1 MNRYFDISGKKTLII
16 GGTSGIGLAVARR
29 FAEAGAD
36 VVVSGRMNR
45 LEDADRAIDFVECDV
60 DDEASVKRL
69 FDAVA
74 DKFGTADCLIINAGI
89 APDDRGGFG
98 AMMTDTFDS
107 AMTTNTR
114 GVFLCLNRA
123 PAIMADG
130 GSVIITTSGA
140 ADFVFPGYA
149 TYGASKS
156 ALSILARHAAAQLG
170 ARGIRVNSLSPGT
183 ILTPIQPEDDP
194 EAIICKAHTCLG
206 RTGTTDDVVGA
217 YHFLASDE
225 SRFVTAAELVVDGG
239 WVGGLTER
247 SAAALLRA
255 SD

>member
-1 MNRYFDISGKKTLII
+1 MNRYFDISGKKVLII

-29 FAEAGAD
+29 FAEAGAS
-36 VVVSGRMNR
+36 VAVSGRKNR
-45 LEDADRAIDFVECDV
+45 LQDADRTIDFIAGDV
-60 DDEASVKRL
+60 DDESSVDGL
-69 FDAVA
+69 FDAA
-74 DKFGTADCLIINAGI
+74 AKKFGNADCLIINAGI
-89 APDDRGGFG
+89 APDDGGKFG
-98 AMMTDTFDS
+98 AMATDTFDG

-114 GVFLCLNRA
+114 GAFLCLNRA
-123 PAIMADG
+123 PDITADG
-130 GSVIITTSGA
+130 GSIIVTTSGA
-140 ADFVFPGYA
+140 ADVVFPGYA
-149 TYGASKS
+149 IYGASKS

-170 ARGIRVNSLSPGT
+170 ARGIRVNCLSPGT
-183 ILTPIQPEDDP
+183 IVTPIQPENDP

-247 SAAALLRA
+247 SAHALLHA
-255 SD
+255 AD